1 MLLLYPLL
9 LADVVVPPRFRPR
22 GRDGLPM
29 RGPFFAKREL
39 AAASPGGQLTG
50 KQHCYAAVPQRA
62 AAGRHACCLLGPPH
76 PGMPHPNLQTG
87 GPPHNIGRQF
97 FSPAQR
103 EGGGPIMWAD
113 GSYPEE
119 G

>member
-1 MLLLYPLL
+1 
-9 LADVVVPPRFRPR
+9 
-22 GRDGLPM
+22 
-29 RGPFFAKREL
+29 
-39 AAASPGGQLTG
+39 
-50 KQHCYAAVPQRA
+50 
-62 AAGRHACCLLGPPH
+62 
-76 PGMPHPNLQTG
+76 MPHPNLQTG